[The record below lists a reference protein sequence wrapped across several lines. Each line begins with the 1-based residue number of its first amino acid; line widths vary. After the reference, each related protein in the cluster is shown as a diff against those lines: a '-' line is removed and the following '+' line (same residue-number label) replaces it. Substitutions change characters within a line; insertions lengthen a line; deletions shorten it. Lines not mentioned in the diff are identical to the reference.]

1 MNLIML
7 GAPGAGKGTQA
18 AIICETYNIP
28 TISTGAIIRN
38 AIRNQT
44 EIGKIAKG
52 YIDDGRLVPDD
63 VVIGIINERL
73 GESDCKN
80 GFILDGFPRTVAQ
93 ADELI
98 KMGISIDLALSIEV
112 DDSIIMERLGG
123 RRECRACGAPYHVSN
138 KPSKLGD
145 KCEKCGGPLITRP
158 DDCEET
164 IKNRLDVYHKTTEV
178 LKSYYENLGKL
189 VKINGNRSVNEITN
203 EILNTLDASV

>member
-1 MNLIML
+1 ML

-38 AIRNQT
+38 AIRNET

-52 YIDDGRLVPDD
+52 YIDNGQLVPDD

-123 RRECRACGAPYHVSN
+123 RRECRECGATYHITN

-189 VKINGNRSVNEITN
+189 VKINGNRDVNEITK

>member
-38 AIRNQT
+38 AIRNET

-52 YIDDGRLVPDD
+52 YIDNGQLVPDD

-123 RRECRACGAPYHVSN
+123 RRECRECGATYHITN

-189 VKINGNRSVNEITN
+189 KKINGNRDVNEITK

>member
-38 AIRNQT
+38 AIRNET
-44 EIGKIAKG
+44 EIGKMAKS
-52 YIDDGRLVPDD
+52 YIDEGKLVPDS

-73 GESDCKN
+73 KEDDCKN

-98 KMGISIDLALSIEV
+98 KMGISIDFALSIEV

-123 RRECRACGAPYHVSN
+123 RRECRDCGATYHITN
-138 KPSKLGD
+138 KPSSSGN

-164 IKNRLDVYHKTTEV
+164 IKSRLSVYHETTEV
-178 LKSYYENLGKL
+178 LKSYYDKLGKL
-189 VKINGNRSVNEITN
+189 IKIDGNREVEEITN
-203 EILNTLDASV
+203 EILETLKKSV

>member
-1 MNLIML
+1 MKLIML

-18 AIICETYNIP
+18 AVICEKYSIP

-52 YIDDGRLVPDD
+52 YIDDGQLVPDD

>member
-38 AIRNQT
+38 AIRNET

-52 YIDDGRLVPDD
+52 YIDNGQLVPDD

-123 RRECRACGAPYHVSN
+123 RRECRECGATYHITN

-164 IKNRLDVYHKTTEV
+164 IKSRLKVYHDTTEV
-178 LKSYYENLGKL
+178 LKAYYEAKGKL
-189 VKINGNRSVNEITN
+189 IMIDGNRSVQDITDD
-203 EILNTLDASV
+203 ILSQLG

>member
-38 AIRNQT
+38 AIRNET

-52 YIDDGRLVPDD
+52 YIDNGQLVPDD

-123 RRECRACGAPYHVSN
+123 RRECRECGATYHITN

-189 VKINGNRSVNEITN
+189 VKINGNRDVNEITK